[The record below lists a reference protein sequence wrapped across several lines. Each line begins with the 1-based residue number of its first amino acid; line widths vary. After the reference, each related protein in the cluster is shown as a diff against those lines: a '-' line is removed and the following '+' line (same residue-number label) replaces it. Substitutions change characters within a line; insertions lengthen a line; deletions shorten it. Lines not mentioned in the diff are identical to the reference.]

1 MSAKIRNTFSVA
13 MFVIAVASI
22 APAAFAQTA
31 ADIVSFVNFENREV
45 GVYGNAEAKED
56 FKRND
61 YDKSWW
67 YAMEKNNGENS
78 KIVYDGEEHGNVLQL
93 KYPKGCVG
101 PNDNDTPACAAQIIQ
116 PLVKTADTMWSAY
129 DIFFEDGI
137 EFQLG
142 GKLPGLCGGKC
153 YTGNAMPETG
163 DGWSARIMWRKDGN
177 AVQLIYFMGQKSVY
191 GDDFKWDLNGT
202 IPQKQFTTG
211 TWHHIVN
218 KVSMNTIASPGN
230 GDKNGR
236 VQAWIDGELAL
247 DVDTLRLRDYDT
259 VKVDKFYHSTFH
271 GGSSAEWAPTHD
283 CFIRYDNFTVS
294 TDSIAVSTKTT
305 SSTSDTT
312 ARDTSGTC
320 DGANCEQGS
329 NRILQRAQ
337 NRATVAPVETYRID
351 GTFVGRKNT
360 LPDATTH
367 QLKNGKRV
375 KVVR

>member
-1 MSAKIRNTFSVA
+1 MKNILRTTLSTALCLAAT
-13 MFVIAVASI
+13 
-22 APAAFAQTA
+22 AFAQTA
-31 ADIVSFVNFENREV
+31 NAISAGTVSFVDFENRTL
-45 GVYGNAEAKED
+45 GVYGNVEAKED
-56 FKRND
+56 FKRNSTD
-61 YDKSWW
+61 GSWW

-78 KIVYDGEEHGNVLQL
+78 KIVYDGEAHGNVLQL

-116 PLVKTADTMWSAY
+116 PLVKVADTMWSAY
-129 DIFFEDGI
+129 DIFFEDGF

-153 YTGNAMPETG
+153 YTGNALPQTG
-163 DGWSARIMWRKDGN
+163 DGWSARIMWRKGGN
-177 AVQLIYFMGQKSVY
+177 AVQLIYFMGQSSEY
-191 GDDFKWDLNGT
+191 GDDFKWDLGGT

-211 TWHHIVN
+211 TWHRIVN
-218 KVSMNTIASPGN
+218 KVTMNTVSTPGN

-236 VQAWIDGELAL
+236 VQTWFDGELAL

-259 VKVDKFYHSTFH
+259 VHVDKFYLSTFH

-283 CFIRYDNFTVS
+283 CYIRYDNFTVS
-294 TDSIAVSTKTT
+294 TDSIAV
-305 SSTSDTT
+305 T
-312 ARDTSGTC
+312 ASAADTSETC
-320 DGANCEQGS
+320 GGENCGS
-329 NRILQRAQ
+329 NTPGTDRITPRAQ

-360 LPDATTH
+360 LPDAATH
-367 QLKNGKRV
+367 QLKSEKRV

>member
-1 MSAKIRNTFSVA
+1 MSAKFRYIPFAMTF
-13 MFVIAVASI
+13 AVATL
-22 APAAFAQTA
+22 AQAAFAQTA
-31 ADIVSFVNFENREV
+31 SDTVSFVNFENREV

-67 YAMEKNNGENS
+67 YAMDKNNGENS
-78 KIVYDGEEHGNVLQL
+78 KVVYDGEEHGNVLQL

-129 DIFFEDGI
+129 DIFFEDGF

-177 AVQLIYFMGQKSVY
+177 AVQLIYFMGQESVY

-211 TWHHIVN
+211 TWHRIVN

-236 VQAWIDGELAL
+236 V
-247 DVDTLRLRDYDT
+247 
-259 VKVDKFYHSTFH
+259 VKVDKFYLSTFH

-294 TDSIAVSTKTT
+294 TDSIAVK
-305 SSTSDTT
+305 
-312 ARDTSGTC
+312 AGAPDTSGT
-320 DGANCEQGS
+320 D
-329 NRILQRAQ
+329 RIWMQRAQ
-337 NRATVAPVETYRID
+337 NHATVAPVETYRID

-360 LPDATTH
+360 HPAAATY